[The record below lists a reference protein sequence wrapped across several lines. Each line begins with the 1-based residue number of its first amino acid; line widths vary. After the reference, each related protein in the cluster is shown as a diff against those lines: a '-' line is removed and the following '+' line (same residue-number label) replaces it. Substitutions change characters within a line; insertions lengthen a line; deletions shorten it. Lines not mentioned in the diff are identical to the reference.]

1 MNTKDRVLVLLS
13 SFFWAVVGLFFT
25 GSFLFFLIPVIGLI
39 YVIIGGRK
47 HV

>member
-1 MNTKDRVLVLLS
+1 MKKKDRVLVFLS

-25 GSFLFFLIPVIGLI
+25 GSFLFFLIPVLGVI
-39 YVIIGGRK
+39 YVFIGGKK